1 MADAAQLKTRIEKAK
16 NQLKGKT
23 QVVTKARRTKK
34 TLKRLQRRLKLVL
47 IQGKKIDEQK
57 AKHGEHLKKKTEKA
71 EKRTLREAAEKE
83 AAQKRAEEKA
93 AKESEEKA
101 KRDAEEKEAR
111 EKAEAEAAKKAEEAQ
126 SAKKTEVKEEIP
138 KKAPKLKK

>member
-1 MADAAQLKTRIEKAK
+1 MADAAQLKTRIEKVK

-23 QVVTKARRTKK
+23 IVVTKARRTKK

-47 IQGKKIDEQK
+47 IQGKKLDEQK
-57 AKHGEHLKKKTEKA
+57 AKHEEHLKKKTEKA

-93 AKESEEKA
+93 
-101 KRDAEEKEAR
+101 
-111 EKAEAEAAKKAEEAQ
+111 EAEAVKKAEEAQ

-138 KKAPKLKK
+138 KKAPKPKK

>member
-47 IQGKKIDEQK
+47 IQGKKLDEQK
-57 AKHGEHLKKKTEKA
+57 AKHEEHLKKKTEKA
-71 EKRTLREAAEKE
+71 EKRTLRETAEKE
-83 AAQKRAEEKA
+83 AAQKRAEEKE
-93 AKESEEKA
+93 AK
-101 KRDAEEKEAR
+101 

-126 SAKKTEVKEEIP
+126 SAKKTETKEEKP
-138 KKAPKLKK
+138 KKEPKPKK

>member
-47 IQGKKIDEQK
+47 IQGKKLDEQK
-57 AKHGEHLKKKTEKA
+57 AKHEEHLKKKTEKE

-93 AKESEEKA
+93 AKEAEEKA
-101 KRDAEEKEAR
+101 KREAEEKE
-111 EKAEAEAAKKAEEAQ
+111 EK
-126 SAKKTEVKEEIP
+126 P
-138 KKAPKLKK
+138 KKAPKPSKEAKS